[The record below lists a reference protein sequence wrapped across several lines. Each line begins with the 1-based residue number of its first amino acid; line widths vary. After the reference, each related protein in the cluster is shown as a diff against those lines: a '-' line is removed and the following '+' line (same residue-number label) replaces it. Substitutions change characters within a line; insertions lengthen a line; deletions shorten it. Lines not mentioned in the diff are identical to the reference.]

1 MEFIQCESTKSYF
14 VLLHL
19 EIVSQGHHDERIK
32 ADKKEKSRIE
42 IGEYHVRCYSMYSTL
57 GKRPFP
63 PDRSCRQGRGLGSS
77 LLPDL
82 DLFVTNHEDQATCGC
97 RSHR

>member
-1 MEFIQCESTKSYF
+1 MEFFQCESTKSYF

-42 IGEYHVRCYSMYSTL
+42 IGEYHVKCYSMYSTL

-63 PDRSCRQGRGLGSS
+63 PDRSCRQGKGARELLAAGFGSLRDQPRGPSN
-77 LLPDL
+77 
-82 DLFVTNHEDQATCGC
+82 VWV
-97 RSHR
+97 